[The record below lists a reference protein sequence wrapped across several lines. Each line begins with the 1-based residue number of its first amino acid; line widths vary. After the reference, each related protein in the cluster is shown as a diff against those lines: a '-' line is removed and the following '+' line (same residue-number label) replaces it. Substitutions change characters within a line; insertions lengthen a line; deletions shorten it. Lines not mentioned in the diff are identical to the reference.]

1 MRAFVQYTAARIAL
15 FLACWGILW
24 LVGAKGVLGVLLAL
38 IVSGLIS
45 YVVLDKVRTR
55 FAGAASSGIRNSLQD
70 FRARFA
76 AGKAAEDEPDDE
88 DQPQHNADPR
98 PVDADASPRRSR

>member
-1 MRAFVQYTAARIAL
+1 VLAFVQYTAARIAL

-38 IVSGLIS
+38 VISGLIS
-45 YVVLDKVRTR
+45 YVVLDKVRNR
-55 FAGAASSGIRNSLQD
+55 FASSLSGRMGNSFRD

-88 DQPQHNADPR
+88 AATDPK
-98 PVDADASPRRSR
+98 PGAESGSRKS

>member
-1 MRAFVQYTAARIAL
+1 VLAFVQYTAARIAL

-38 IVSGLIS
+38 VISGLVS
-45 YVVLDKVRTR
+45 YVVLDRLRNR
-55 FAGAASSGIRNSLQD
+55 FASAVSGRMRNSFRD

-88 DQPQHNADPR
+88 IPADETSS
-98 PVDADASPRRSR
+98 AEGGSRKA